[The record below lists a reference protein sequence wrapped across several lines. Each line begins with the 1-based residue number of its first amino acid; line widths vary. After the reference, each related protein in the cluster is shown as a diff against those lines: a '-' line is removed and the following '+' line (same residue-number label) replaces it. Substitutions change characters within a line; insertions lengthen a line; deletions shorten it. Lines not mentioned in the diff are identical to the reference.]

1 MGMQNNM
8 VPYDRRCA
16 RSRSPVTPPK
26 PKMNNPVSSWKLGE
40 QIEAE
45 NGLKFASL
53 TTAGGP
59 IILTLAGV
67 TPFEPSSWQE
77 ESLVKNLDLRLD
89 KLIEEKLECMQACV
103 AETFSLPKYKT
114 DAFKAFLHKKE
125 EYPANLRAKL
135 QTTGLT
141 KTRFWGKDKKP
152 TQAPESF
159 ALATFEAKVLLK
171 GIWYAEAAWGVSLHA
186 TDLMLVA
193 EAPVPE
199 CPF

>member
-1 MGMQNNM
+1 MGLAKNM
-8 VPYDRRCA
+8 VSHDRKFA
-16 RSRSPVTPPK
+16 RSRSPASPR
-26 PKMNNPVSSWKLGE
+26 KMDTPVSNWKLGE
-40 QIEAE
+40 AVEAE
-45 NGLKFASL
+45 NGLKFAGL
-53 TTAGGP
+53 TTSGGP

-77 ESLVKNLDLRLD
+77 GSLVKNLDIRLD
-89 KLIEEKLECMQACV
+89 KLTEEKLECMQACI
-103 AETFSLPKYKT
+103 AEKFSLPKYKT
-114 DAFKAFLHKKE
+114 NAFKPFLHKRE

-141 KTRFWGKDKKP
+141 RTRCWDRDRKQ
-152 TQAPESF
+152 TQAPENF
-159 ALATFEAKVLLK
+159 AGATFDAKVLLK
-171 GIWYAEAAWGVSLHA
+171 GIWYSEECWGASLQA

>member
-1 MGMQNNM
+1 MGLAKNM
-8 VPYDRRCA
+8 VSHDRKFE
-16 RSRSPVTPPK
+16 RSRSPASPR
-26 PKMNNPVSSWKLGE
+26 KMDNPVSSWKLGE
-40 QIEAE
+40 AIEAE

-53 TTAGGP
+53 STAGGP
-59 IILTLAGV
+59 IILTLSAV
-67 TPFEPSSWQE
+67 APFEPSSWQE
-77 ESLVKNLDLRLD
+77 GSLVKNLDLRLD
-89 KLIEEKLECMQACV
+89 KLTEEKLECMQACI

-141 KTRFWGKDKKP
+141 KTRFWGKDKKS
-152 TQAPESF
+152 TQAPENF
-159 ALATFEAKVLLK
+159 AGATFDAKVLLK
-171 GIWYAEAAWGVSLHA
+171 GIWYSEECWGASLQA